1 MPVSQTVLEQLTF
14 VGKNKPTKQT
24 KTTHL
29 KSDPLY
35 KSLRKMCDRPK
46 RKCKVMELWG
56 KPQKMITGEHG
67 ILGILNPTPKAQ
79 CIKGKTDNLDLIK
92 IKYFFC

>member
-14 VGKNKPTKQT
+14 VGKNEPTKQT

-35 KSLRKMCDRPK
+35 KSLLKMCDRPK
-46 RKCKVMELWG
+46 RKCKAMKL
-56 KPQKMITGEHG
+56 
-67 ILGILNPTPKAQ
+67 
-79 CIKGKTDNLDLIK
+79 
-92 IKYFFC
+92 